1 LANQYLYLK
10 ISGRKLKDY
19 MSKLEDFQK
28 KLKDHCPKL
37 EDSFTFQT
45 NRVCKND
52 FVDSHML
59 YWFTAN
65 EENRK
70 QADGMTNSL
79 KIRIVFSQKWR
90 IFGI

>member
-1 LANQYLYLK
+1 
-10 ISGRKLKDY
+10 

-52 FVDSHML
+52 FAHSHHAVL
-59 YWFTAN
+59 VHG
-65 EENRK
+65 E
-70 QADGMTNSL
+70 
-79 KIRIVFSQKWR
+79 
-90 IFGI
+90 